1 MPVAYLEA
9 KASRRQH
16 DAGVDPYALVQHV
29 ALADDASGA
38 EHREAADYGALADPG
53 SLADDRSAH
62 DGARLDVGALEQDAA
77 LDDGALPH
85 AAAARE
91 RGTSADRRPVTD
103 LALRR
108 HRDGR
113 QELDVFAD
121 PDRSVNVEVLESFPV
136 AHGAGEDVVGG
147 HQVAARGTYVPPV
160 GARDVRP
167 QAPLRLE
174 LGEDLALYG
183 ELLAARDHLQ
193 DLGLEDVDAGVYQ
206 VCSNLVGGRLL
217 DKAVHEH
224 VVVHLDEAVGR
235 RVLDAGEGYR
245 GEGVG
250 LPVPVDEPLEVH
262 AREHVAVYR
271 HYRPP
276 APQVARGVL

>member
-9 KASRRQH
+9 KASRWQY

-38 EHREAADYGALADPG
+38 EHREAADDGVLADPS
-53 SLADDRSAH
+53 SLADDRAAH
-62 DGARLDVGALEQDAA
+62 DGASLDLGALA
-77 LDDGALPH
+77 H

-113 QELDVFAD
+113 QELDVLAD

-224 VVVHLDEAVGR
+224 VVVHLDEA
-235 RVLDAGEGYR
+235 
-245 GEGVG
+245 
-250 LPVPVDEPLEVH
+250 
-262 AREHVAVYR
+262 
-271 HYRPP
+271 
-276 APQVARGVL
+276 